1 MKLSSVSTFTNG
13 IVGTCQIKDSN
24 PVQNVVV
31 DNVVDDV
38 KPTNQTINVISQ
50 STMSKPSTT
59 LSSSSSSSME
69 KSLKSQSSL
78 KLSNPPTQP
87 PPPIPRH
94 RNIDSDEVRVMQ
106 KVLSNEVCNKGN
118 LYFSN
123 FL

>member
-13 IVGTCQIKDSN
+13 IVGSTGQIKDSN
-24 PVQNVVV
+24 PVQNVVVV

-38 KPTNQTINVISQ
+38 KPTNQTTNVISQ

-59 LSSSSSSSME
+59 LSSSSSSME
-69 KSLKSQSSL
+69 KSLKSQSSS

-106 KVLSNEVCNKGN
+106 KVLSNEVC
-118 LYFSN
+118 
-123 FL
+123 